1 MDFYFGRYN
10 SLRSTY
16 RFHTRS
22 LKAIQIRT
30 FKDFGFSWLSQLQ
43 INVWFNKMSIY
54 YLGKSF
60 PFKSIFL
67 EHFSGLLFPITTV
80 TCLVE
85 NAWVSFSYWR
95 KLSPWKW
102 LLSQPFKRALDMLRN
117 AMEHVQLDAERD
129 YPPSRAVQSSPEIM
143 NGARTAQGK

>member
-1 MDFYFGRYN
+1 
-10 SLRSTY
+10 
-16 RFHTRS
+16 
-22 LKAIQIRT
+22 
-30 FKDFGFSWLSQLQ
+30 
-43 INVWFNKMSIY
+43 MSIY

-95 KLSPWKW
+95 KLSPWK
-102 LLSQPFKRALDMLRN
+102 
-117 AMEHVQLDAERD
+117 
-129 YPPSRAVQSSPEIM
+129 
-143 NGARTAQGK
+143 